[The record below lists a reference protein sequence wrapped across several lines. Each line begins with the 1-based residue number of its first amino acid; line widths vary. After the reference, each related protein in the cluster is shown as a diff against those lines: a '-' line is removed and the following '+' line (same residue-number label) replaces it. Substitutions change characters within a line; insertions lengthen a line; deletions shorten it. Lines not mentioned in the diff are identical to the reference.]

1 MCFVFCVF
9 VLCIFCVCIFV
20 CLWCVF
26 DVMFLCVLVYSPL
39 QTEKGDIVDPYVRVE
54 VRGAPCDERAW
65 KTDVVD
71 NNGFHPVWNASKEV

>member
-1 MCFVFCVF
+1 
-9 VLCIFCVCIFV
+9 VCARF
-20 CLWCVF
+20 
-26 DVMFLCVLVYSPL
+26 SRAHA

-71 NNGFHPVWNASKEV
+71 NNGFHPVWNASKEVQCLFASVCELQTIYLFD